1 MSALHASLDLPPEFT
16 VLSGD
21 PQSELGNLVLREEG
35 QGRIL
40 KVYRMRRGKAR
51 DALSLFSGVFM
62 ERKRPV
68 DALGRRRTE
77 EDTIRLW
84 EAEGFRVPCVLEGQP
99 PEWLGGHPFL
109 WIEDTPGPPL
119 LWALA
124 DPEVPWARKEAWL
137 RALGAATQRRERR
150 ALELREPLLI
160 QEHPT
165 LKHVLV
171 HGEDDLV
178 TIDLENGFR
187 SGYSLLY
194 AIAYELAGMVRSIP
208 PVEGREEMERIF
220 LEAMGDRE
228 LIVEACQSYYSW
240 TPVRT
245 ARRWSDRL
253 RRDRSKTAV
262 VDRLAEFAATGR

>member
-1 MSALHASLDLPPEFT
+1 MNAALTIPAELA

-21 PQSELGNLVLREEG
+21 PQSELGNLVLRYAEPP
-35 QGRIL
+35 RIL
-40 KVYRMRRGKAR
+40 KVYRCRRGRAR

-68 DALGRRRTE
+68 DALGRRETE
-77 EDTIRLW
+77 HETLALW
-84 EAEGFRVPCVLEGQP
+84 EREGFRVPRVLAGPP
-99 PEWLGGHPFL
+99 PEWLGAHPYL
-109 WIEDTPGPPL
+109 WIEDTAGQPL

-124 DPEVPWARKEAWL
+124 DPAVSQEQKQAWL
-137 RALGAATQRRERR
+137 VSLAQTTQRRQRR
-150 ALELREPLLI
+150 AIELKEPLLI

-171 HGEDDLV
+171 HGAADLV

-187 SGYSLLY
+187 PGYPLLY

-208 PVEGREEMERIF
+208 PVDGREEMELLF
-220 LEAMGDRE
+220 LESLADRE
-228 LIVEACQSYYSW
+228 LIAEACQSYYRW

-245 ARRWSDRL
+245 ARRWSDRF

-262 VDRLAEFAATGR
+262 VDRLAHFAATAS